1 MPLLTLL
8 QAGFNAGARMSV
20 RELRKTETTDI
31 IMLYS
36 GTMQSVL
43 AVIAYVI
50 VPHSF
55 AVPQHIW
62 QAVTLVLTGT
72 VVTIDTARHNIMHL
86 AFECPNCV
94 LAALLN
100 ADRTLRHSCI
110 SVTS

>member
-1 MPLLTLL
+1 MQLRTLL

-43 AVIAYVI
+43 AVLACVI

-55 AVPQHIW
+55 AIPQHTW

-72 VVTIDTARHNIMHL
+72 AVTTDTAGLNVMCL
-86 AFECPNCV
+86 AYECSKCV

-100 ADRTLRHSCI
+100 AD
-110 SVTS
+110 